1 MSIKLIAT
9 DLDGTVIGKDFK
21 FRPRTLAA
29 LEAAERA
36 GITVL
41 FVTGRPA
48 RWLDPLREQ
57 TTFDSYAICSN
68 GAVLYHLGAD
78 DVEEVNG
85 TNAEVIARV
94 NSILQPVYPQATYTL
109 ETLDTVYIQ
118 GPYEGGDVLE
128 GARVV
133 ETSMDSALQAIGN
146 APIIKFLIRVEG
158 AEPHELQSEIEALV
172 GEYVSV
178 TRGVVGEPLVEMG
191 DPQVN
196 KGVVLARF
204 AARHGIEAS
213 EVMAFGDMPN
223 DTQMLHWAGTGFA
236 MASGN
241 PELIRSVGRTCPAF
255 EQDGVAQTIEALLSG
270 TLKL

>member
-1 MSIKLIAT
+1 MTIKLIAT
-9 DLDGTVIGKDFK
+9 DLDGTVIGRDFK

-29 LEAAERA
+29 LQAAEHA
-36 GITVL
+36 GMTVL

-68 GAVLYHLGAD
+68 GAVLYHLGTD
-78 DVEEVNG
+78 EVEEVNG
-85 TNAEVIARV
+85 TSAAVIERV
-94 NSILQPVYPQATYTL
+94 NTILQAAYPQATYTL

-118 GPYEGGDVLE
+118 GSYEGGEVLE

-133 ETSMDSALQAIGN
+133 ESTIERALAEIGD

-158 AEPHELQSEIEALV
+158 AEPTQLQSEIERLV
-172 GEYVSV
+172 GEYVFV

-204 AARHGIEAS
+204 AARHGIDS
-213 EVMAFGDMPN
+213 SQVMAFGDMPN

-255 EQDGVAQTIEALLSG
+255 EQDGVAQTIEALLDG